1 MDHPVG
7 DVAPPSLRGADRRRA
22 RASYRRVLIAG
33 FVISAAI
40 HVFVLALYPLFF
52 PGHPVERPIPSRLPA
67 VTAGGGAM
75 TVIRIQPVET
85 GGVATPAKP
94 VTVKAPEQ
102 PKIAPVAPK
111 LSGEPGVSLV
121 SPGAAAEA
129 LRPHLTDPRIWL
141 TVDSAFTELT
151 LKERLELALSGRIQ
165 EISDSMAAAAA
176 AHRRL
181 TDWTFTDKHGKKWG
195 VKDGKLILAGH
206 TIPIP
211 FTFGTPVGQRDVD
224 QRNKWEWEEIQRG
237 SAAAAVHDS
246 WKEREK
252 AIRERRDKERAK
264 AKPDTT
270 GGGG

>member
-7 DVAPPSLRGADRRRA
+7 DVTPPSLRGADRRRA
-22 RASYRRVLIAG
+22 RGSYRRVLTVG
-33 FVISAAI
+33 LVISAAV
-40 HVFVLALYPLFF
+40 HVFVLALYPRFF
-52 PGHPVERPIPSRLPA
+52 PRHPVEIPIPSSLPV

-75 TVIRIQPVET
+75 TAIRIQPVET
-85 GGVATPAKP
+85 GGMETPAKP

-111 LSGEPGVSLV
+111 LSGEPGVTLV

-141 TVDSAFTELT
+141 TVDSAFTQLT
-151 LKERLELALSGRIQ
+151 LEERLELALSGRIQ
-165 EISDSMAAAAA
+165 ELSDSMAAAAA

-181 TDWTFTDKHGKKWG
+181 TDWTFTDKNGKKWG
-195 VKDGKLILAGH
+195 VQDGKLILAGH

-211 FTFGTPVGQRDVD
+211 FTFGTAIGQRDVVEHN
-224 QRNKWEWEEIQRG
+224 QWEWEEIQRG

-264 AKPDTT
+264 ARRDTT